1 VELTIGIMGGTF
13 DPVHCG
19 HLIVAEEARTQLK
32 LDQVLFVPAGQ
43 PWLKAT
49 QKVTPAYHRLAMV
62 ELAVE
67 DEPSFCPSDMEVFR
81 AGPSYTVDT
90 LQELR
95 HRVGTRAMVY
105 LILGMDAI
113 SEIHKWSRPR
123 KLFDMATL
131 VAVPRPGYQGFDLRT
146 LDDIYPGASNRVLVL
161 NSALIAITGVEIR
174 QRVATGQSIKGLTPA
189 SVEAYVHKHKLY
201 VGESAR
207 KFMHRRSGEGR
218 EH

>member
-1 VELTIGIMGGTF
+1 MELKIGIMGGTF

-43 PWLKAT
+43 PWLKAV
-49 QKVTPAYHRLAMV
+49 QEVTPAYHRLAMV

-67 DEPSFCPSDMEVFR
+67 DEPSFCPSDMEVIR

-90 LQELR
+90 LLELR
-95 HRVGTRAMVY
+95 HRMGTRAIVY

-131 VAVPRPGYQGFDLRT
+131 VAVPRPGYQGFDLRN

-174 QRVATGQSIKGLTPA
+174 QRVAKGQSIKGLTPV

-201 VGESAR
+201 VG
-207 KFMHRRSGEGR
+207 
-218 EH
+218 